1 MTGNWGAALL
11 VARSQWLILGCFP
24 SPTVATRRTSKALF
38 IARRRDSTRLR
49 TIRQSR
55 SPGSHDP
62 WDHRLGNHGAPAG
75 LRPWPPDAVPQFPRC
90 LAGLKGEI

>member
-1 MTGNWGAALL
+1 MTGNWGAALV

-24 SPTVATRRTSKALF
+24 SPTVTVRRTSKALS
-38 IARRRDSTRLR
+38 IARRRDSTRLG

-62 WDHRLGNHGAPAG
+62 
-75 LRPWPPDAVPQFPRC
+75 
-90 LAGLKGEI
+90 